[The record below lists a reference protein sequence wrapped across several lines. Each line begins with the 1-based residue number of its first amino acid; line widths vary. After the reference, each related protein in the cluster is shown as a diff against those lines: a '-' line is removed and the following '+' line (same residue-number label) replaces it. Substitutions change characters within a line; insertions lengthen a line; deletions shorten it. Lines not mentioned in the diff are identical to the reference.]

1 MRCSGPPCPFP
12 PPALPTPAGNYLQAM
27 FEGNSCPG
35 SNRAFQHGRAY
46 PLHFFPSG
54 PEEYVALAE
63 AAEIG
68 TYTEEELRREMA
80 GRHRVDLDER
90 WGGSHRVS
98 SDADTD
104 VYVFEDI

>member
-1 MRCSGPPCPFP
+1 M
-12 PPALPTPAGNYLQAM
+12 
-27 FEGNSCPG
+27 
-35 SNRAFQHGRAY
+35 
-46 PLHFFPSG
+46 
-54 PEEYVALAE
+54 ALAE